1 MKVLLLKIGFMKL
14 MNKKLLYYKDISITL
29 IYQKW

>member
-14 MNKKLLYYKDISITL
+14 MNKKLLYYNEISITL
-29 IYQKW
+29 IYQKC